1 MRCIFTGGDKMNL
14 QQKSFLDDFAKLLKQ
29 YSIDSVQVD
38 GEHVIFYSNFEA
50 LKVQRFAS
58 VGGGKPKF
66 VGVTAD
72 YRPEETVLS
81 AGDSNE

>member
-1 MRCIFTGGDKMNL
+1 MKKMNL

-29 YSIDSVQVD
+29 YSIDSMQVD

-58 VGGGKPKF
+58 VSGKPKF
-66 VGVTAD
+66 MGVTAD
-72 YRPEETVLS
+72 YKPEETVLS